1 MKGGRATVKLYEINA
16 AIAELTDLLDFDPE
30 TGEIGE
36 NFDIVMAQIDALNME
51 RQSVLEWIAKV
62 VLNTRAEAAMLKTEE
77 QRLKARRDALAR
89 KEDRLMQILDCECA
103 GQKTPLGIATFSYR
117 KTSHVEVTDS
127 EKAVRWLKRRKY
139 LDYFHVPAPEIAK
152 NEVKKLINSGVS
164 VPGCAVVEDYS
175 TSLK

>member
-1 MKGGRATVKLYEINA
+1 MKLYEINE
-16 AIAELTDLLDFDPE
+16 AIAQLTDQLDFDPE

-36 NFDIVMAQIDALNME
+36 NFDSIMAQIDALNME
-51 RQSVLEWIAKV
+51 RQSVLQYLAKV
-62 VLNTRAEAAMLKTEE
+62 VLNTRAEAAMLKAEE
-77 QRLKARRDALAR
+77 ARLKERRDALIR
-89 KEDRLMQILDCECA
+89 KEDRLIQILDRESA

-139 LDYFHVPAPEIAK
+139 LDCFRVPAPEVAK
-152 NEVKKLINSGVS
+152 AEVKKLINSGVS

>member
-1 MKGGRATVKLYEINA
+1 MKLYEINF
-16 AIAELTDLLDFDPE
+16 AIAQLIDQLDIDYE

-36 NFDIVMAQIDALNME
+36 NYDAVMQQIHALDME
-51 RQSVLEWIAKV
+51 RQSILEYLAKI
-62 VLNTRAEAAMLKTEE
+62 VLNTRAEAAMLKAEE
-77 QRLKARRDALAR
+77 QRLKDRRDALTR
-89 KEDRLMQILDCECA
+89 KEDRLMKILDRECA
-103 GQKTPLGIATFSYR
+103 GQKTPLGVATFSYR

-139 LDYFHVPAPEIAK
+139 LDCFRVPAPEVAK
-152 NEVKKLINSGVS
+152 AEVKKLINSGVS

>member
-1 MKGGRATVKLYEINA
+1 
-16 AIAELTDLLDFDPE
+16 
-30 TGEIGE
+30 
-36 NFDIVMAQIDALNME
+36 
-51 RQSVLEWIAKV
+51 
-62 VLNTRAEAAMLKTEE
+62 
-77 QRLKARRDALAR
+77 
-89 KEDRLMQILDCECA
+89 MQILDRECA

-139 LDYFHVPAPEIAK
+139 LDCFRVPAPEVAK
-152 NEVKKLINSGVS
+152 AEVKKLINSGVS

>member
-1 MKGGRATVKLYEINA
+1 MKLYEINA
-16 AIAELTDLLDFDPE
+16 AIAELTDQLDFDPK
-30 TGEIGE
+30 TGEVGE
-36 NFDIVMAQIDALNME
+36 NFDTVMAQIDALNME

-62 VLNTRAEAAMLKTEE
+62 VLNTRAEAAMLKAEE
-77 QRLKARRDALAR
+77 QRLKQRRDALTR
-89 KEDRLMQILDCECA
+89 KEDRLMQILDRECA
-103 GQKTPLGIATFSYR
+103 GRKTPLGIATFSYR

-139 LDYFHVPAPEIAK
+139 LDCFRVPAPEVAK
-152 NEVKKLINSGVS
+152 AEVKKLINSGVP

>member
-1 MKGGRATVKLYEINA
+1 MKLYEVNA
-16 AIAELTDLLDFDPE
+16 AIAQLIDQLDIDYE

-36 NFDIVMAQIDALNME
+36 NYDAIMEQIHALDMQ
-51 RQSVLEWIAKV
+51 RQSVLEYLAKV
-62 VLNTRAEAAMLKTEE
+62 VLNTRAEATMLKAEE
-77 QRLKARRDALAR
+77 QRLKERREALTR
-89 KEDRLMQILDCECA
+89 KEDRVMKILDRECA

-139 LDYFHVPAPEIAK
+139 LDCFRVSAPEVAK
-152 NEVKKLINSGVS
+152 AEVKKLINSGVS